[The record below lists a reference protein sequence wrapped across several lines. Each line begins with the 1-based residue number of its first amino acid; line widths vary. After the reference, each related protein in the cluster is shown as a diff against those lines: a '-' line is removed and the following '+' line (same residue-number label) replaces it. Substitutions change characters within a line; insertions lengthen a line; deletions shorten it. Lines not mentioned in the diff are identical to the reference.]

1 MSILSKFIKAVMLA
15 EMNRSLQTVNGEPN
29 TFSSFSD
36 YEIQINPINGER
48 YSVLVFFRE
57 RKISNMATFRNYEEA
72 MHHARMVIDNHRV
85 SFMNK

>member
-48 YSVLVFFRE
+48 YSVLVFLRE

>member
-1 MSILSKFIKAVMLA
+1 MSTLSKFIKAVMLA